1 MLFAFSLKLASYMEP
16 PAVMLAAA
24 HHRRGTSVHAIKVCL
39 ECDCQHPRIQRLKS
53 HPLVDQANEYIEGE
67 DLASL
72 PNLSL
77 FVAELR
83 FGWSSERLVEGGHAS
98 VNLRAARSRNRT
110 EAYDSLGLR
119 LPELKQLLEND
130 ADALHVFLEC
140 LEQARTPKQLVETMG
155 LKLHPSF
162 SLGTWPWDSIFRKI
176 IYHSDPFTLYKSARA
191 ALQTSDGSAPPSGT
205 GAPTATQLFHWRC
218 SRCESHRH
226 CPAGV

>member
-1 MLFAFSLKLASYMEP
+1 MSLGADVTAETRGECLQDYERGRAHLLFAFSLKLASYMEP

-53 HPLVDQANEYIEGE
+53 HPLVDEANEYIEGE

-140 LEQARTPKQLVETMG
+140 LEQARTPKQLVETG
-155 LKLHPSF
+155 CLCKY
-162 SLGTWPWDSIFRKI
+162 T
-176 IYHSDPFTLYKSARA
+176 T
-191 ALQTSDGSAPPSGT
+191 
-205 GAPTATQLFHWRC
+205 
-218 SRCESHRH
+218 HRSWLL
-226 CPAGV
+226 